1 MGAAYCEVHS
11 FDGGGVMRYTYRR
24 IDDMNYLI
32 IDNTTHRLI
41 ARVNDEDIAVTTC
54 VALNEVKHD

>member
-1 MGAAYCEVHS
+1 
-11 FDGGGVMRYTYRR
+11 MRYTYRR